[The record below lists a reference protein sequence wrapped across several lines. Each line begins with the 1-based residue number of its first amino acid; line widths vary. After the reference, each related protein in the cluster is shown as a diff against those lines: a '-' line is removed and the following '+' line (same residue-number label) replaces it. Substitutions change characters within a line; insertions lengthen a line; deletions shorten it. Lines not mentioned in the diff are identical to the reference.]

1 MTLNPT
7 PTAAA
12 NPIRVVAVVA
22 ALLATLLATAQPAAA
37 AAVTCN
43 GLTAT
48 IVGTDGNDTLVGTDG
63 VDVIAGLDGRD
74 RIYGLDGN
82 DVICGGGARDRIH
95 AGRGHD
101 IVFGGDGDDR
111 IKADQGKDQIW
122 GEGGDD
128 RISGQTGA
136 DLIVGGRGDDT
147 LSGGFGNDTLQG
159 GRGDDVINGAD
170 GTDSIAGGADV
181 DTCDSPNDIIAG
193 CELPTIAGPSS
204 GDAQYAAESFTI
216 INSER
221 TSRGL
226 PALTRHPD
234 LDSYAQAWA
243 VEMST
248 IPLPLSASQHH
259 SPPFTGSDRPFQN
272 IPNSVSWTAAFEN
285 VGYSTVGTTETPA
298 DVMSRLFY
306 SPGGSGFMS
315 SPGHRCNILETAA
328 IQVGLGAHTDA
339 NGAVWVVQVYWG
351 TEFPLPAPI
360 AECASVT
367 SR

>member
-1 MTLNPT
+1 MTPTLNRTSP
-7 PTAAA
+7 ALRLRAIA
-12 NPIRVVAVVA
+12 VAIT
-22 ALLATLLATAQPAAA
+22 LLATLMVSVQPAGAA
-37 AAVTCN
+37 EFTCN
-43 GLTAT
+43 GLPAT
-48 IVGTDGNDTLVGTDG
+48 IVGTDGNDTLIGTEG
-63 VDVIAGLDGRD
+63 VDVIVGLAGRD
-74 RIYGLDGN
+74 RIYGLGGN
-82 DVICGGGARDRIH
+82 DVLCGGGSRDRIY

-101 IVFGGDGDDR
+101 IVLGGDGDDR
-111 IKADQGKDQIW
+111 IKADQGTDQIW

-136 DLIVGGRGDDT
+136 DLIVGGRGDDI

-159 GRGDDVINGAD
+159 GRGQDQISGAD
-170 GTDSIAGGADV
+170 GADTINGGADA
-181 DTCDSPNDIIAG
+181 DTCDSPGDTITG

-204 GDAQYAAESFTI
+204 IDAQYATASFSI

-221 TSRGL
+221 VARGL

-234 LDSYAQAWA
+234 LDAYAQAWA

-259 SPPFTGSDRPFQN
+259 SPPFTGSDRPFQS

-285 VGYSTVGTTETPA
+285 VGYSTVGSAETPA

-315 SPGHRCNILETAA
+315 SPGHRCNILESAA
-328 IQVGLGAHTDA
+328 SQVGLGAFTDA

-351 TEFPLPAPI
+351 TQYPLPSPI

-367 SR
+367 AR

>member
-1 MTLNPT
+1 MTLLNMINST
-7 PTAAA
+7 NRIAKVS
-12 NPIRVVAVVA
+12 IVVA
-22 ALLATLLATAQPAAA
+22 ALMAAMLATAAPASAA
-37 AAVTCN
+37 TPTCN
-43 GLTAT
+43 GVTAT
-48 IVGTDGNDTLVGTDG
+48 IVGTNGNDTLIGTAG
-63 VDVIAGLDGRD
+63 VDVIVGLDGRD

-82 DVICGGGARDRIH
+82 DIICGGGSRDRIWS
-95 AGRGHD
+95 GRGHD

-128 RISGQTGA
+128 KISGQTGA

-147 LSGGFGNDTLQG
+147 LSGGFGDDVLQG
-159 GRGDDVINGAD
+159 GKGNDEIWGAD
-170 GTDSIAGGADV
+170 GADSIQGGADQ
-181 DTCDSPNDIIAG
+181 DLCDSPGDLIAG
-193 CELPTIAGPSS
+193 CELPTIAGPSA
-204 GDAQYAAESFTI
+204 GDPEYTTASLSI
-216 INSER
+216 INAER
-221 TSRGL
+221 SDRGL

-248 IPLPLSASQHH
+248 IALPLSASQHH
-259 SPPFTGSDRPFQN
+259 SPPFTGSDRPFQSL
-272 IPNSVSWTAAFEN
+272 PNSVSWTAAFEN
-285 VGYSTVGTTETPA
+285 VGYSTVGSSETPA

-328 IQVGLGAHTDA
+328 SQVGLGAHTDS

-351 TEFPLPAPI
+351 TDYPLASPI
-360 AECASVT
+360 GECASVV